1 MNCKHAE
8 RKNSKINEINKMVS
22 NDKTMSSFKMQN
34 LQSESELERIIMETK
49 DSNIKSKLDVNKI

>member
-1 MNCKHAE
+1 M
-8 RKNSKINEINKMVS
+8 S